1 MAYLLFKTLVTA
13 VIIVA
18 VSELSRR
25 FSLFAAALA
34 SLPLVSILAFV
45 WIYVDTK
52 NTQKLITMSH
62 DVFWLV
68 LPSLAF
74 FLVFPFLL
82 KQGMVFGWAMLA
94 ACICMIAL
102 YGLTMWVLKVMG
114 A

>member
-1 MAYLLFKTLVTA
+1 MAYFLIKTLITA
-13 VIIVA
+13 LIVA
-18 VSELSRR
+18 AISELSRR

-52 NTQKLITMSH
+52 DTEKLIIMSY

-74 FLVFPFLL
+74 FLIFPTLL
-82 KQGMVFGWAMLA
+82 KHGLAFGWAVLV
-94 ACICMIAL
+94 ACACMTIL
-102 YGLTMWVLKVMG
+102 YGLTMWALKVL

>member
-1 MAYLLFKTLVTA
+1 MAYFLVKTLITA
-13 VIIVA
+13 LIVA
-18 VSELSRR
+18 SISELSQR

-52 NTQKLITMSH
+52 DTEKLITMSY

-74 FLVFPFLL
+74 FLIFPALL
-82 KQGMVFGWAMLA
+82 KHGLAFGWAVLV
-94 ACICMIAL
+94 ACICMTIL
-102 YGLTMWVLKVMG
+102 YGLTMWILKIAG
-114 A
+114 

>member
-1 MAYLLFKTLVTA
+1 MGYFLVKTLITA
-13 VIIVA
+13 LIVA
-18 VSELSRR
+18 VISELSRR
-25 FSLFAAALA
+25 YSLFAAALA

-52 NTQKLITMSH
+52 DTEKLITMSY

-74 FLVFPFLL
+74 FLIFPALL
-82 KQGMVFGWAMLA
+82 KHGLAFGWAVFI
-94 ACICMIAL
+94 ACVCMTVL
-102 YGLTMWVLKVMG
+102 YGLTIWLLKMT